1 MIFDFKIFSV
11 MLLRMETY
19 LHVLKQ
25 LSFGVLSVY
34 FGDFTFITKKK
45 LHFSLIYSI
54 FCCLVKEG
62 RALKVA

>member
-1 MIFDFKIFSV
+1 
-11 MLLRMETY
+11 MLLRMEIY

-34 FGDFTFITKKK
+34 FGDFMFITKKK

-54 FCCLVKEG
+54 FCCLVKEVW
-62 RALKVA
+62 ALKVA